1 MADVKTTLIVEHS
14 LRIKTITIVKTTTVV
29 MFTIGAVHVGA
40 AFVTP
45 HLRELTAWLKE
56 NAPQ

>member
-14 LRIKTITIVKTTTVV
+14 LRVKTVTIVKITAVS

-45 HLRELTAWLKE
+45 HLRELTAWLKD